1 MLCLPLRTFI
11 SSKVFVNLNNK
22 KKEGGKERER
32 ERERNF
38 KDD

>member
-32 ERERNF
+32 ERE
-38 KDD
+38 KLQG